1 MFERYTEDARRAIF
15 FARYEASQS
24 GAREI
29 GSIHLLLGIIRESRR
44 VFTEAGL
51 QGSLE
56 DLAEDCRKAL
66 PLQGEKLP
74 TSVDMPLTHECT
86 QALSY
91 AAEQAEIESSRN
103 VTSRHLALGLMK
115 ASADV
120 TAILREHGVTAEN
133 LGAVK
138 HSHPEAAASTHAPG
152 VVLEFV
158 CHGEQIASV
167 PADFSAMPPGVGDE
181 VAFTHEAKTETFKVL
196 NVRHFYEGSA
206 LSGLIRGRLTKLE
219 IEVEDVTPAA
229 P

>member
-15 FARYEASQS
+15 FARYEASQN
-24 GAREI
+24 GATAI

-44 VFTEAGL
+44 VLAEAGL

-56 DLAEDCRKAL
+56 DLANDCRKAL

-91 AAEQAEIESSRN
+91 AAEQAELESSRN

-120 TAILREHGVTAEN
+120 AAILREHGVTTEK

-138 HSHPEAAASTHAPG
+138 HSHPEAANQGNPPP
-152 VVLEFV
+152 VMLEFV
-158 CHGEQIASV
+158 CRGKQIAGV
-167 PADFSAMPPGVGDE
+167 PIGFGDAPPRVGDE
-181 VAFTHEAKTETFKVL
+181 VAFTHESSTELFKVL
-196 NVRHFYEGSA
+196 NVRHYYEGSA
-206 LSGLIRGRLTKLE
+206 LSGIIRGRQTKLVL
-219 IEVEDVTPAA
+219 EVENITPAA